1 MRLAQIENGIVINV
15 IEANERPD
23 WAVDWP
29 EAGEAAPGWSFADG
43 AFSPP
48 PPDPVAVPASVSIFQ
63 ARTALRRAGIFDA
76 AEAAVQAS
84 GDAEI
89 QDAWVY
95 ATAFSR
101 RSPTIAA
108 LASQLG
114 LTDAQVDDLFRAA
127 ALITA

>member
-15 IEANERPD
+15 IEADERPD
-23 WAVDWP
+23 WATDWP
-29 EAGEAAPGWSFADG
+29 EAGEAAPRWSFADG
-43 AFSPP
+43 AFLPP
-48 PPDPVAVPASVSIFQ
+48 PPVPVAVPASVSIFQ
-63 ARTALRRAGIFDA
+63 ARTALRRAGLFDA

-95 ATAFSR
+95 AAEFPRT
-101 RSPTIAA
+101 SPTIAA
-108 LASQLG
+108 LAHQLG
-114 LTDAQVDDLFRAA
+114 LTDAQIDDLFRAA